1 VGKIDFTRF
10 SKLSIAI
17 VPIVGYVG
25 KYGGRKFIHTTD
37 DGWYKVFLGDIVEVE
52 RKATLLE
59 IERELEKHKTLSG
72 YAYGDEVVPVN
83 FQNLFARGL
92 GETVKV
98 WFLDQEPWTAVKFV
112 QWEDGRFYYVD
123 VDFSYHSQLADL
135 QDDFEAGQTVLDH
148 KGAGP
153 ELRYLWL
160 LLSLERNTWQHLQ
173 ELERLRLSKTEREKR
188 LQEFQLSFSERI
200 EKVVTDA
207 GGRFVSAT
215 KLGNGRYLVTWRTG
229 RQTVKSIIQDNLRI
243 EHAGYCLSGFDK
255 VHSLNSIIGLAKEY
269 QRDSG
274 SLYLT
279 RV

>member
-1 VGKIDFTRF
+1 MGKIDFTRF

-123 VDFSYHSQLADL
+123 MDFTYHSLLSDL

-153 ELRYLWL
+153 ELRYYWL

-173 ELERLRLSKTEREKR
+173 ELEGLRLSKTEREKR
-188 LQEFQLSFSERI
+188 LQEFQLNFSERI
-200 EKVVTDA
+200 ERAVTEA
-207 GGRFVSAT
+207 GGRFISAT
-215 KLGNGRYLVTWRTG
+215 RQASNKYLVIWKSG
-229 RQTVKSIIQDNLRI
+229 RQIVKTILNERLRV
-243 EHAGYCLSGFDK
+243 ENAGYCLSGFDK
-255 VHSLNSIIGLAKEY
+255 RYNISGIVALASEFQK
-269 QRDSG
+269 DTP
-274 SLYLT
+274 LYIT
-279 RV
+279 RT